1 MSLVGTLAKVAI
13 GVAIAKG
20 VSALAQKGAAN
31 PGSGSVFGGAEVPAS
46 GTDLG
51 SVLGGMLGGGQGA
64 QSQGQ
69 QTTGQASGGLGGLGG
84 LLDQLA
90 GGAQNSQAQTGGAST
105 GGLGDLLG
113 SLAGAA
119 SGGRG
124 ANQAGQAGGLG
135 DLLGGL
141 LGAAGGAGAAGGLG
155 GLLGAL
161 TGAAGGAGA
170 QPNND
175 QSLGSVLNS
184 SFNNQGEPDVE
195 PTPHQN
201 AAAAVMLAA
210 MIQAAKSDGKI
221 QQEEKD
227 KLLSNLKDA
236 SAQEMA
242 FVKAQLAAPVSIP
255 TLVAHV
261 PNGLQSQVYT
271 MSVMAIDLDS
281 QAEAQYLNDLAK
293 AMGLDPQSVNQI
305 HAQLGVPALY
315 A

>member
-20 VSALAQKGAAN
+20 VTALAQKGAAK
-31 PGSGSVFGGAEVPAS
+31 PGSGSVFGGAAVPAS

-51 SVLGGMLGGGQGA
+51 NVLGGMLGGGQGA

-90 GGAQNSQAQTGGAST
+90 GGAQNSQAQSAGAST

-119 SGGRG
+119 TGGRSTS
-124 ANQAGQAGGLG
+124 QAGQAGGLG

-161 TGAAGGAGA
+161 TGGAGGT
-170 QPNND
+170 PSND

-236 SAQEMA
+236 SAEEMA
-242 FVKAQLAAPVSIP
+242 FVQAQLAAPVSIP